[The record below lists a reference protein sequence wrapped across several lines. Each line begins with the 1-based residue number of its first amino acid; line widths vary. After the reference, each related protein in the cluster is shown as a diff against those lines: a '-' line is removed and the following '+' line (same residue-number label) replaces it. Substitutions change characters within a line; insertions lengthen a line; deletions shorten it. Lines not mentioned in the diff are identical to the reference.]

1 MRTLVGTVLD
11 RSGSMGS
18 VKVETI
24 DGFNNFI
31 EDQRKADADQ
41 VHLVT
46 QFDSEY
52 EVLQDGV
59 ELDDV
64 MTLNEQNYVPRGGTQ
79 LLDAMGQTI
88 MKMDS
93 ILAGDRT
100 ITQSILVV
108 LTDGQE
114 YGSMEF
120 TRDAVFKLI
129 ENRKALGNW
138 DFVFLGAGQ
147 DAIEQA
153 QSFGIGNSAQYN
165 ATGQG
170 TAQALSAVSRS
181 VTSYSMGGNAKVN
194 LDASNTNPNPDTP
207 ES

>member
-1 MRTLVGTVLD
+1 
-11 RSGSMGS
+11 MGS

-24 DGFNNFI
+24 GGFNDFI

-46 QFDSEY
+46 QFDNKY
-52 EVLQDGV
+52 EILQDGV

-100 ITQSILVV
+100 IAQSILVV

-114 YGSMEF
+114 YGSKEF
-120 TRDAVFKLI
+120 TREAIFKLI

-153 QSFGIGNSAQYN
+153 QGFGIANSAQYS

-170 TAQALSAVSRS
+170 TTQAMNAVSRS
-181 VTSYSMGGNAKVN
+181 ITSYSMGGEAKVN
-194 LDASNTNPNPDTP
+194 LNKSKDSND
-207 ES
+207 

>member
-31 EDQRKADADQ
+31 EDQRNADADQ

-93 ILAGDRT
+93 IMAGDRT

-114 YGSMEF
+114 YGSQEF
-120 TRDAVFKLI
+120 TRESVFKLI

-138 DFVFLGAGQ
+138 DFIFLGAGQ
-147 DAIEQA
+147 DAIKQA
-153 QSFGIGNSAQYN
+153 QGFGIANSAQYN

-170 TAQALSAVSRS
+170 TTQAIQTLSRS
-181 VTSYSMGGNAKVN
+181 VTNYSMGGDAKVN
-194 LDASNTNPNPDTP
+194 LDAPDSNPNPDTP
-207 ES
+207 KS